1 MPLGVPKVPFR
12 FQGQQAD
19 WVDIYNRL
27 SRERILFL
35 CSELNDETANQLVGL
50 MIYLNSENAQ
60 KEFGLRT
67 NKSPNRWSFSFIL
80 YINSPG
86 GSVICGLALYDV
98 INYVNAD
105 VSTIVIGSA
114 ASSASLILAAGTKG
128 KRIALPHSRLMLH
141 QPESQVFGQALDIQK
156 ETDEIIRLKHEILAI
171 YNERTGQ
178 PLDRLAKDIE
188 RDFFMSAYEAQKY
201 NLVDAVVQTV
211 QNY

>member
-50 MIYLNSENAQ
+50 MIYLNSENAS
-60 KEFGLRT
+60 KEFY
-67 NKSPNRWSFSFIL
+67 L

-128 KRIALPHSRLMLH
+128 K
-141 QPESQVFGQALDIQK
+141 
-156 ETDEIIRLKHEILAI
+156 
-171 YNERTGQ
+171 
-178 PLDRLAKDIE
+178 
-188 RDFFMSAYEAQKY
+188 
-201 NLVDAVVQTV
+201 
-211 QNY
+211 

>member
-50 MIYLNSENAQ
+50 MIYLNSENPQ
-60 KEFGLRT
+60 KEFY
-67 NKSPNRWSFSFIL
+67 L

-156 ETDEIIRLKHEILAI
+156 ETEEIIRLKHEILAI
-171 YNERTGQ
+171 YNQRTGQ
-178 PLDRLAKDIE
+178 PLERLSKDIE
-188 RDFFMSAYEAQKY
+188 RDFFMSASEAQKY
-201 NLVDAVVQTV
+201 NLVDSVVAPLGGRF
-211 QNY
+211 

>member
-1 MPLGVPKVPFR
+1 MPLGVPKVLFR

-35 CSELNDETANQLVGL
+35 CSELNDEIANQLVGL

-60 KEFGLRT
+60 KEF
-67 NKSPNRWSFSFIL
+67 NL

-105 VSTIVIGSA
+105 VATIVIGSA
-114 ASSASLILAAGTKG
+114 SSSASLILAAGTKG
-128 KRIALPHSRLMLH
+128 KRIALPHSRIMLH

-156 ETDEIIRLKHEILAI
+156 ETEEIIRLKHDILAI
-171 YNERTGQ
+171 YNQRTGQ
-178 PLDRLAKDIE
+178 PLERLSKDIE
-188 RDFFMSAYEAQKY
+188 RDFFMSAYEAKNY
-201 NLVDAVVQTV
+201 NLVDGVVQTV